1 MSKADT
7 YDSADNYFAIL
18 PQWVLFANIS
28 PQAIRLYAVL
38 RTYADNKTNTSY
50 PSRASLANDMKVAST
65 RTVDAAIKELV
76 EIGALKVQNRAS
88 VNGNQTSNLYTLIS
102 TPPSKV
108 GAQNIARGGV
118 VNCEGGSEEL
128 RTNYNH
134 LTITTELDDPKG
146 STVQELVKL
155 YFDLLPKDVI
165 KPTGRMI
172 AGQIQQ
178 ALKTVTPAHL
188 AKLVE
193 MVATEGMPVTPNTL
207 MVADRSTK
215 EMKVKVIPTPTP
227 ATFVSADYANL
238 DAVPMPENLKEELRK
253 KLHR

>member
-38 RTYADNKTNTSY
+38 RTYADNKTNESY

-88 VNGNQTSNLYTLIS
+88 ANGNQTSNLYTLIS

-118 VNCEGGSEEL
+118 ADCEGGSEEL

-134 LTITTELDDPKG
+134 LTITTEL
-146 STVQELVKL
+146 VQDLVKL
-155 YFDLLPKDVI
+155 YFDLLPKDVM

-172 AGQIQQ
+172 AGQIQL
-178 ALKTVTPAHL
+178 ALRTVTPAHL
-188 AKLVE
+188 AKLIE
-193 MVATEGMPVTPNTL
+193 MVAAEGMPVTPNTL

-215 EMKVKVIPTPTP
+215 EIKVKVIPTPTP
-227 ATFVSADYANL
+227 DRFVPADYANL
-238 DAVPMPENLKEELRK
+238 NAVPMPENLKEELRK
-253 KLHR
+253 KLRN